1 MVLVNWGDLVFAG
14 VMTVVSSLA
23 VFGEPGG
30 IAAQLIWLMLAA
42 PVQILFLWRAA
53 RVTLRADVA
62 ATVLLIVLDIA
73 MSVAAD
79 QLATVLI
86 PT

>member
-1 MVLVNWGDLVFAG
+1 
-14 VMTVVSSLA
+14 
-23 VFGEPGG
+23 
-30 IAAQLIWLMLAA
+30 MLAA

-79 QLATVLI
+79 QLAALLI

>member
-1 MVLVNWGDLVFAG
+1 MLVNWGDLVFAG
-14 VMTVVSSLA
+14 VMTTVSSLA
-23 VFGEPGG
+23 VFGENGAV
-30 IAAQLIWLMLAA
+30 AAQLIWLMLAA

>member
-1 MVLVNWGDLVFAG
+1 
-14 VMTVVSSLA
+14 
-23 VFGEPGG
+23 
-30 IAAQLIWLMLAA
+30 MLAA